1 MASGFGDHTLN
12 CIEEVEKHVSVLGGL
27 PAQMQVI
34 TWVVLLVGKEG
45 ILGVGNSGYHLQSLK

>member
-1 MASGFGDHTLN
+1 MGSGFGDHMLS
-12 CIEEVEKHVSVLGGL
+12 CIEEVEKRVSVLGGL

-45 ILGVGNSGYHLQSLK
+45 ILGVRNSGYHLQSLK